1 MKRIAFLLCGMLLL
15 ISNTAEA
22 RRARWTRGTSYTQP
36 AQFVP
41 AATTATE
48 ATSAK
53 DARAATEE
61 DVTPDTSVQTTSATA
76 EDSSSAPSVQL
87 TSATTAVPVRTAS
100 YSTSTAQG
108 VAHLMASNNRVGHW
122 GGNPGYEG
130 CGCGATPAAA
140 YAICCYGNSGMAT
153 VDVGYAQSA
162 SGMWYCCRRYR

>member
-1 MKRIAFLLCGMLLL
+1 MKRIVALLACGLLLL

-22 RRARWTRGTSYTQP
+22 RRYRGTRGTTYTQP
-36 AQFVP
+36 AQVAP
-41 AATTATE
+41 AAYHAPTTSVQATPASYSALP
-48 ATSAK
+48 ATSAP
-53 DARAATEE
+53 AS
-61 DVTPDTSVQTTSATA
+61 P
-76 EDSSSAPSVQL
+76 
-87 TSATTAVPVRTAS
+87 AS

-108 VAHLMASNNRVGHW
+108 VANLMAANNRVGHW

-140 YAICCYGNSGMAT
+140 YNICCYGNSGMTT